1 MERRLY
7 TVGEV
12 AEILGVTKPTVRRIA
27 YDGHMSY
34 VDIGTAKQINF
45 RFLPEHVEEYIQRRE
60 RKAN

>member
-12 AEILGVTKPTVRRIA
+12 AEMLGVTKPTVRRIA

-34 VDIGTAKQINF
+34 IDIGTAKRSII
-45 RFLPEHVEEYIQRRE
+45 RFKPEHIEDYLKSRE
-60 RKAN
+60 RKAI